1 MRHEIQ
7 EKQLKI
13 TDSEINF
20 NLIYEKPYVPQK
32 YINDI
37 KKANILLIP
46 TENSNRYEHPIFPE
60 LTLEFLDYVK
70 ENTPDDIIT
79 DIAISDDDFNRL
91 ELHSTAVTVA
101 TVIVTSVI
109 LPIAIE
115 VISAYLYDKLKQL
128 HRKDNEL
135 SAEVN
140 IIVQNGKK
148 SKRISYKGPVK
159 GIKDTLDSTIP
170 HLFENEE

>member
-1 MRHEIQ
+1 MRHEI
-7 EKQLKI
+7 EENQLII
-13 TDSEINF
+13 TDSEMNF
-20 NLIYEKPYVPQK
+20 SMIYEKPYVPQE

-46 TENSNRYEHPIFPE
+46 TENSDRYEHPIFPE

-91 ELHSTAVTVA
+91 ELHSAAVTVA
-101 TVIVTSVI
+101 TIIVTYGI
-109 LPIAIE
+109 LPIVTGIIA
-115 VISAYLYDKLKQL
+115 AYLYDKLKQL
-128 HRKDNEL
+128 HRKEDEL

>member
-101 TVIVTSVI
+101 TFIVTSVI

-115 VISAYLYDKLKQL
+115 VIS
-128 HRKDNEL
+128 E
-135 SAEVN
+135 
-140 IIVQNGKK
+140 
-148 SKRISYKGPVK
+148 
-159 GIKDTLDSTIP
+159 
-170 HLFENEE
+170 